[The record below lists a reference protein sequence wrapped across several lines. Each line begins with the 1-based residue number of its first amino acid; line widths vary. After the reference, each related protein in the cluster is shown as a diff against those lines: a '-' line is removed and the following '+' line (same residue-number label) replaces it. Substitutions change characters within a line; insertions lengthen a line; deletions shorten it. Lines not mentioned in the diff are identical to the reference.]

1 MHVPVYIL
9 QTWNMSLKFLFSFLA
24 KKYQTFGQF
33 RPGTTEQLYGGRGG
47 GGLIRL
53 GTTEQL
59 YVAQIKTFI
68 GVGDGGQGARAPP

>member
-33 RPGTTEQLYGGRGG
+33 RPGTTEQLY
-47 GGLIRL
+47 
-53 GTTEQL
+53 
-59 YVAQIKTFI
+59 VAQIKTFI